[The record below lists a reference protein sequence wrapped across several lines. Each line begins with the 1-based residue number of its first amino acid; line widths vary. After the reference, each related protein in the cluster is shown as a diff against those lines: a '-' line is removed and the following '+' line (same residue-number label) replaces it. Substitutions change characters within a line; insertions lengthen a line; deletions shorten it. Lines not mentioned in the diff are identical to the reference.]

1 MSVLHLAFRLP
12 SPNVALTRP
21 TLAFFDATMLSR
33 ALSTHASSNRPK
45 VQQPLNLNNS
55 ASNIQKQPANVPVK
69 RKFER
74 SISTTSNLGTLHENV
89 YFDENDF
96 DDDIAIDLIKSP
108 PTQPQIKYPS
118 LPPTADATRQSQGH
132 HAPSSSA
139 PVPWSSS
146 PPEHYKKPSPKLVK
160 PLPPVE
166 EEAPA
171 KKRRTLPWDQTKD
184 AELQAATG
192 LQKSAST
199 QFMPLPKD
207 KSDGEKYPWNKSAS
221 AVKDEQKELRKK
233 YGNKQTALKL
243 KHAPGAKPV
252 TKIAATHLSDEQR
265 AVAKA
270 VVDEGKSVFFTGS
283 AGTGKSVL
291 MRSIISQ
298 LRSKYKREPDRL
310 AITASTGLAACVIE
324 GTTLHSWAGI
334 GLGKEPAPELVKK
347 IKRNAK
353 TKTKW
358 LRTKVLIVDEI
369 SMVDGELFDKL
380 EQIARALR
388 NNGRPFGGIQ
398 LVVTGDFFQLPPVPE
413 KNQVAKFAFDAATWN
428 TCIEHTILLT
438 HVFRQ
443 KDPEFANMLNEMRLG
458 KLTQPSINEFRKL
471 ARPLQFN
478 DDVDATELFPT
489 RGEVDGANNTRMQR
503 LSGQAMTYAATDSG
517 VSDLN
522 VRNKI
527 LANFMA
533 PENLTLKK
541 GAQVMLIK
549 NIDPQLVNG
558 TLGKVLS
565 FMDEATYATYK
576 DDEETYRTAY
586 REGMSDDEETKTAR
600 EKFNL
605 ARFKNKE
612 PGAVTRY
619 WPMVR
624 FPLAD
629 GTTRDMLCQP
639 EEWKTESQQGEIVA
653 KRVQVPLILAWALSI
668 HKAQGQTLSRVKVDL
683 GKVFERGQAYV
694 ALSRA
699 TSQAGLQVL
708 RFDPKKVLVHP
719 KVTSFY
725 QKLISV
731 HEIAAKKQATLAPAS
746 TNAPEVDED
755 EELYM
760 YG

>member
-1 MSVLHLAFRLP
+1 MSVLHLVFRLP
-12 SPNVALTRP
+12 SSNVALGRP

-33 ALSTHASSNRPK
+33 AISRDASSNRPK

-55 ASNIQKQPANVPVK
+55 ASNIQKQPANVPAK

-74 SISTTSNLGTLHENV
+74 CISTTSNLGTLHQNV
-89 YFDENDF
+89 QFDENDF
-96 DDDIAIDLIKSP
+96 DFDEDIAIDLTRSP
-108 PTQPQIKYPS
+108 PQQPQIKYPS
-118 LPPTADATRQSQGH
+118 LPPVTGSTRQ
-132 HAPSSSA
+132 PPSSA

-146 PPEHYKKPSPKLVK
+146 PPEHYRKPSPKSVK
-160 PLPPVE
+160 TMSSVE
-166 EEAPA
+166 EEAPP

-192 LQKSAST
+192 LQKPTTT
-199 QFMPLPKD
+199 QFTPLPKD
-207 KSDGEKYPWNKSAS
+207 KSNGEKYPWNKSAS

-243 KHAPGAKPV
+243 KNAPGATPV
-252 TKIAATHLSDEQR
+252 NKIAATHLSDEQR

-270 VVDEGKSVFFTGS
+270 VVEEGKSVFFTGS

-298 LRSKYKREPDRL
+298 LRSKFKREPDRL

-358 LRTKVLIVDEI
+358 LRTKILIVDEI

-380 EQIARALR
+380 EQIARAVR

-413 KNQVAKFAFDAATWN
+413 KNQAAKFAFDAATWN

-443 KDPEFANMLNEMRLG
+443 KDPTFANMLNEMRLG
-458 KLTQPSINEFRKL
+458 KLTQPSVDEFRKL

-586 REGMSDDEETKTAR
+586 REGMSDDEETKAAR

-624 FPLAD
+624 FPLPD

-699 TSQAGLQVL
+699 TTQAGLQVL
-708 RFDPKKVLVHP
+708 RFEPRKVMVHP

-725 QKLISV
+725 LKLTSI
-731 HEIAAKKQATLAPAS
+731 HEVAAKKQATLAPAS
-746 TNAPEVDED
+746 KNAPEVDED